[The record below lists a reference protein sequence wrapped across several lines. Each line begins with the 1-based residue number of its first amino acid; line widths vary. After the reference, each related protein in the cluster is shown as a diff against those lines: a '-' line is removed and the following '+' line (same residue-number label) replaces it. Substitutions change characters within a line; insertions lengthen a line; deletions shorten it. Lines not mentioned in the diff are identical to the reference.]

1 MSGCRRG
8 QRRRGVVGNPDGYRP
23 PMHTAIIMDNLG
35 GGNYSVVDSNWNL
48 DGIIHVHNW
57 NPFVSAANGGLQV
70 NVWRF

>member
-1 MSGCRRG
+1 
-8 QRRRGVVGNPDGYRP
+8 
-23 PMHTAIIMDNLG
+23 MHTAIIMDNLG